1 MSTSHGRLDA
11 AIVEEKVIGLV
22 QGYVEAIV
30 DVTKPLIL
38 QGMDSLASMELR
50 QKLQVSPHQF
60 VLVPNC
66 RWL

>member
-22 QGYVEAIV
+22 QGYMEAAI
-30 DVTKPLIL
+30 DITKPLIL
-38 QGMDSLASMELR
+38 QGMDSLANMELR
-50 QKLQVSPHQF
+50 QKLQVSLHQF
-60 VLVPNC
+60 ALVPNC